1 MQGWG
6 IGTAHRVLLH
16 KGAEDRLITSESL
29 SGRMSAV
36 LRVSSSRW
44 VVQVEARAA
53 RQVGPGKPEP
63 VSRVGRGALGRSW
76 ASESVRV
83 AGRSRLIQLSLYKL
97 S

>member
-1 MQGWG
+1 MGHW
-6 IGTAHRVLLH
+6 HRTPGPAH
-16 KGAEDRLITSESL
+16 KGAGDRLIASESL

-36 LRVSSSRW
+36 LLVSSSRW

-83 AGRSRLIQLSLYKL
+83 LADPDSS